1 MDENGGDELPLPL
14 GFKLENTL
22 FDSRRI
28 FIYGEITQKLAR
40 DVTQKMI
47 AMSELSED
55 EIVIFINSQGL
66 GHFALKK
73 YWVAAILAST
83 ACASLYVLLAQTVA
97 LAQRIVDRIQSGEVA
112 ADIGTIVELFT
123 EQAEGADM
131 PSVEI
136 ATTAIVVSWLIGIFD
151 SYRIGRKKDKMNRE
165 SESS

>member
-1 MDENGGDELPLPL
+1 MKE
-14 GFKLENTL
+14 
-22 FDSRRI
+22 SR
-28 FIYGEITQKLAR
+28 KAVL
-40 DVTQKMI
+40 
-47 AMSELSED
+47 LSGL
-55 EIVIFINSQGL
+55 VFPGL

-83 ACASLYVLLAQTVA
+83 ACAGLYVLLAQTVA

-123 EQAEGADM
+123 EQAEGADI
-131 PSVEI
+131 PSVKI

-151 SYRIGRKKDKMNRE
+151 SYRIGRKKDKLNRE